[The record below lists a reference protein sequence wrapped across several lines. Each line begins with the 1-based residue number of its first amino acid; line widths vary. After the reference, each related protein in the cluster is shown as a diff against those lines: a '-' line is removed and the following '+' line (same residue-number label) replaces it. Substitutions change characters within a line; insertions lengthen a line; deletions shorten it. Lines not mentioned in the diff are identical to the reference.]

1 VPAHDYNFLG
11 LRRFTRPIPKV
22 TVEVTAP
29 AAAHKTASDA
39 IRDPGVAGS
48 VLSGTIEL
56 AATVQPATSRS
67 GSVHL
72 D

>member
-1 VPAHDYNFLG
+1 
-11 LRRFTRPIPKV
+11 V

-29 AAAHKTASDA
+29 AAAQKTASDA